1 MPSTSHILIV
11 EDDPVFRNFL
21 TKLLTRKGYTLQTA
35 GEGQKAIRLLD
46 DNTADLVLLD
56 IGLPDMDGIE
66 VLQQIRDRNTDTR
79 VIIMTGNA
87 SIDSATEAL
96 HKGAYDYVEKPILA
110 KKLLKKI
117 ENALKQRKL
126 EKECRHAE
134 QQFQESEQRFRA
146 LVENSLVGISIIQNN
161 RYVYKN
167 PNQEKIFGPVTEK
180 PINEILR
187 ASHPDDFDKVKAVYE
202 SLRNGEVK
210 SAEIEARFYPSGDTS
225 NQADLK
231 WVQCRVSA
239 IKYAGK
245 DAILLNIIDTT
256 EAKQMEQQLI
266 IKNKML
272 SLGRVAAGIAHEIR
286 NPLTGIN
293 SYLYTLDDLCHGETI
308 SAEDIQLMQQ
318 IVEQVQV
325 AANKIESVIKRVMDF
340 SKPGTPAMVL
350 SDLNASAQAAINL
363 SAVTMRK
370 REIQLRASLS
380 PRIPQC
386 YIDPALI
393 EQVILNLI
401 TNAAKSFEKSNDNK
415 IIEITSFSVNNRV
428 FLQVSDSGPG
438 VPPELR
444 EKIFD
449 PFFTTR
455 EDGSG
460 IGLNIAQRIIA
471 DHNGSISLGT
481 SKWGGAEFRIELPV
495 EKRINAR

>member
-363 SAVTMRK
+363 SAVTMRR